1 MANTFAALSGYVS
14 YILSALGIIIVT
26 VWLGVA
32 LLVPQY
38 PFHHRDIP
46 TGVCLIVFATL
57 IGVIGGVIF
66 GGLGYFCGLACA
78 SAVDC
83 CCGDESC

>member
-1 MANTFAALSGYVS
+1 MANTFAALCGYVS

-38 PFHHRDIP
+38 PFHNRDIP

-57 IGVIGGVIF
+57 MGVIGGVIF
-66 GGLGYFCGLACA
+66 GGLGYCCGLACA

-83 CCGDESC
+83 CCGDENC

>member
-1 MANTFAALSGYVS
+1 MANTFAALCGYVS
-14 YILSALGIIIVT
+14 YTLSAIGLIVVT
-26 VWLGVA
+26 IWLGVA

-46 TGVCLIVFATL
+46 TGVCLIVFSW
-57 IGVIGGVIF
+57 IMGVIGGVIF
-66 GGLGYFCGLACA
+66 GGVGYCSGLACV
-78 SAVDC
+78 SIVDT